1 MVLDQNEQIP
11 IHNSY
16 LEGTCW
22 ETFDIQTDSI
32 IGISNNNDEIFGP
45 LLKPPSVDT
54 ISIGNVTL
62 FHKIIVCCNGGSNMH
77 VRRNGTFF
85 QLNMLTVEYAFIISF
100 HWMIN

>member
-1 MVLDQNEQIP
+1 MTRMNKYRSIIP
-11 IHNSY
+11 TLKELVGKRSIY
-16 LEGTCW
+16 KPT
-22 ETFDIQTDSI
+22 SI

-77 VRRNGTFF
+77 VMRNGTFF
-85 QLNMLTVEYAFIISF
+85 PLNMLR
-100 HWMIN
+100 